1 MSRKKKAETAPRK
14 AWWPPSSR
22 VFKAVAIVAGVL
34 VLMFAMPRALSRSSF
49 FRVRRVEVVGARY
62 LTGPEIVAALELS
75 QSASLFD
82 PLEPVERAAIAIRG
96 VRRASVSRRWPG
108 TLVLRVEEFE
118 PVAFT
123 PRREGL
129 ALVDARGRVLPFD
142 PTRAP
147 ADLPVAPADPLVT
160 RLIARLK
167 ESEPAVFR
175 AIVSASR
182 DRQSV
187 VLEAGDRRFLLRTD
201 ASAAQLKALA
211 AVVEDL
217 ARKGRRYRELDARF
231 TDRVF
236 VRGKPS

>member
-1 MSRKKKAETAPRK
+1 M
-14 AWWPPSSR
+14 
-22 VFKAVAIVAGVL
+22 L
-34 VLMFAMPRALSRSSF
+34 
-49 FRVRRVEVVGARY
+49 
-62 LTGPEIVAALELS
+62 
-75 QSASLFD
+75 Q
-82 PLEPVERAAIAIRG
+82 
-96 VRRASVSRRWPG
+96 
-108 TLVLRVEEFE
+108 VEEFE
-118 PVAFT
+118 PVALT

-167 ESEPAVFR
+167 DTEPGVFR
-175 AIVSASR
+175 VIVSASR

-187 VLEAGDRRFLLRTD
+187 VLDAGDRRFLVRTD
-201 ASAAQLKALA
+201 ANAAQLRALA
-211 AVVEDL
+211 AVMEDL
-217 ARKGRRYRELDARF
+217 ARKGRKYRELDARF

>member
-1 MSRKKKAETAPRK
+1 VLKAA
-14 AWWPPSSR
+14 
-22 VFKAVAIVAGVL
+22 AIVAGVL

-62 LTGPEIVAALELS
+62 LTGPEIVAALQLG

-82 PLEPVERAAIAIRG
+82 PLEPVVGATIAIGG
-96 VRRASVSRRWPG
+96 VRRASVRRRWPG

-118 PVAFT
+118 PVALT

-167 ESEPAVFR
+167 ESEPALFR
-175 AIVSASR
+175 AIISASR

-187 VLEAGDRRFLLRTD
+187 VLEAADRRFLLRAD